1 MFGLLAV
8 TCHASGNLEVVT
20 NKDELVIK
28 GLYGTNISYRNIK
41 EIELKSNLP
50 DIKSRSNG
58 FAAGYTR
65 LGNFIT
71 QDDSHIMLFTHSDS
85 CFIRIVTKTDEIYYL
100 SCQES
105 DETVKI
111 FKEIKKHL

>member
-1 MFGLLAV
+1 M
-8 TCHASGNLEVVT
+8 
-20 NKDELVIK
+20 
-28 GLYGTNISYRNIK
+28 
-41 EIELKSNLP
+41 P

-71 QDDSHIMLFTHSDS
+71 QDDSHIMLFTHSKS

-111 FKEIKKHL
+111 FNEIKKHL

>member
-1 MFGLLAV
+1 MAWEENSRICLHMQLIAILSRIGV
-8 TCHASGNLEVVT
+8 
-20 NKDELVIK
+20 
-28 GLYGTNISYRNIK
+28 LYGTNISYRNIK

-111 FKEIKKHL
+111 FKEIKRHL